1 MGIDFY
7 SRHRSIG
14 DEVRNN
20 GLNAS
25 VIIPSYYRSYDIF
38 RLFECLLDQK
48 TKPDE
53 VLVVDD
59 TLNNNSIRNLCEEF
73 KGEFNRTGTA
83 LVYVRKQERSIS
95 RSRNVGAK
103 TAQGEI
109 LVFLDSDTMPF
120 PDYIEKVLQTFNKNP
135 NAIAIG
141 GWFPPSNKNTK
152 GLRYHSGQILRKLC
166 CLTHDSHNSC
176 KNFEYP
182 ITLSNTIHCQYLIG
196 DTMSFRRRVFDEFQF
211 DENLGAYSFG
221 EDFLFSNSVSKKHPN
236 SLLLSP
242 DVRSM
247 NVASEEARVKGEE
260 LLDIKFRNGK
270 YILTKLW
277 GLKGLLIF
285 GRQYI
290 GLVTLN
296 KTEKIKRMQQ
306 QKSAS
311 MN

>member
-1 MGIDFY
+1 MKT
-7 SRHRSIG
+7 
-14 DEVRNN
+14 
-20 GLNAS
+20 S
-25 VIIPSYYRSYDIF
+25 VVVPTYHRSYDVF
-38 RLFECLLDQK
+38 RLFECLLRQ
-48 TKPDE
+48 TEKPEE
-53 VLVVDD
+53 VLVVDNTTTNEIMD
-59 TLNNNSIRNLCEEF
+59 LYEEF

-83 LVYVRKQERSIS
+83 LVYVKRRTKRSIS

-182 ITLSNTIHCQYLIG
+182 ITLSNTIHCQYLLG
-196 DTMSFRRRVFDEFQF
+196 ATMSLRRRVFDEFQF

-311 MN
+311 KN